1 MGLLS
6 FRLELVCS
14 EGGVEDFFKFV
25 TALKWNGK
33 VDLRWRAIV
42 QIAVALNLAQDL
54 PLNLG
59 PY

>member
-1 MGLLS
+1 MGQLS

-14 EGGVEDFFKFV
+14 EGGVEDFLKFV